1 MGILDRFKKTKRNPD
16 LEERLSGTGQ
26 SGKTASK
33 ADSVVPKK
41 VLSASDSLE
50 KRDEQNIQKSAKKHD
65 TTDSKALS
73 RAKHGILLAPL
84 VSEKATGAEKTG
96 AYTFKVARR
105 ANKMEIKN
113 AVKSVYGVE
122 PLSVR
127 TMMFQGKNMR
137 FGGNHGKRSDW
148 KKAVVTL
155 PKGTVI
161 SIHEGV

>member
-26 SGKTASK
+26 SAKNASK
-33 ADSVVPKK
+33 TDSVISKK
-41 VLSASDSLE
+41 ASSASDFLE
-50 KRDEQNIQKSAKKHD
+50 KTDEQKMQKFTKKHD
-65 TTDSKALS
+65 ATDSKVLS

-96 AYTFKVARR
+96 AYTFKVAKR
-105 ANKMEIKN
+105 ATKTEIKN
-113 AVKSVYGVE
+113 AIKAVYGTQ

-155 PKGTVI
+155 PKGTII